1 MNTAVIT
8 GAASGLG
15 RAIANYYAKQG
26 WQIIVVDI
34 QEQASN
40 EVVNEIIGNGGKAY
54 FFNCDVAKSENFTA
68 LASFTK
74 ATTGQ
79 CNLLVN
85 CAGVASSG
93 ALMDTDEDEWHRLI
107 SLDLMSCVHGS
118 KAFIPLLRESASPS
132 STNAI
137 VNVAS
142 FAGIALMPGMITY
155 NVAKAGVIAF
165 TESLRCELKK
175 EHIHVAAACPSFFKT
190 NLTSSMTS
198 SDPATIERI
207 NKWMENSPLTAESV
221 AADIARGILNK
232 ETLIISDKKVKKY
245 LRIIGWIYSKI
256 LRK

>member
-1 MNTAVIT
+1 MSTAVIT

-15 RAIANYYAKQG
+15 KAIANYYAKQG
-26 WQIIVVDI
+26 WEIIVADI
-34 QEQASN
+34 QEQAGN
-40 EVVNEIIGNGGKAY
+40 EAVNEIIANGGKAY
-54 FFNCDVAKSENFTA
+54 FFNCDIAEPKNFTA
-68 LASFTK
+68 LAAFTK

-85 CAGVASSG
+85 SAGVASSG
-93 ALMDTDEDEWHRLI
+93 TLMDTNEEEWQRLI
-107 SLDLMSCVHGS
+107 NLDLMSCIYSS

-132 STNAI
+132 SVNTI

-165 TESLRCELKK
+165 TESLRCEVKK

-190 NLTSSMTS
+190 NLTASMTS

-207 NKWMENSPLTAESV
+207 NNWMENSPLTAESV
-221 AADIARGILNK
+221 AADIAKGILKK
-232 ETLIISDKKVKKY
+232 ETLIISDIKVKKY
-245 LRIIGWIYSKI
+245 LRIMGWIYSKI